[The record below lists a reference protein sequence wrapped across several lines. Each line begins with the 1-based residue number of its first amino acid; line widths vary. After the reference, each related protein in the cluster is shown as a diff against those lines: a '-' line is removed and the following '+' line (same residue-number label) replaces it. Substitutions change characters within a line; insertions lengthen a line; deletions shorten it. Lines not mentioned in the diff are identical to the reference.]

1 MRIHVIELKETKN
14 SQQWHNRNLMDCL
27 RWWNSTTK
35 GYLIEI
41 LSLTLVV
48 LKPSS
53 MMLTFSSMTYSEF
66 VTFCERF
73 MHEECKKF
81 YYCEPDMSL
90 MEGLNPISDD
100 VEYSAFIFDAYGT
113 DGVISVYVD
122 HIGVGVDGWHDDDE
136 HESCIDGENED
147 NIDELRNVAFEFNE
161 DVMHMNRT
169 SNDPFLSKLC
179 VDDEDANNIVDDD
192 NGREVEVNI
201 QTHSIFNELLHWKK
215 QKLILGMRFKGPGQ
229 VNSML
234 CNYVVANGYQLTRL
248 LVRCSKGACT
258 FRLWASWMS
267 DEESFQIKSLK
278 ADHNCARN
286 FKFGSLVTYAWIG
299 SHYTKEIV
307 ESQKISVRKL
317 RLKST
322 VKLDMEDGPD
332 GKKYFSKFYCFFQ
345 GVKQGRIEGCR
356 RVIGL
361 DGCFLK
367 NGELLCAIGS
377 DANDKIY
384 PIAWAVVNVEN
395 KQNWKWFLELLI
407 YDLQLNLGNGF
418 SLMSD
423 QHKGLIEAVKEL
435 LPYVEHKQC
444 ARNICQNLQK
454 RFTGAIYHTLFWRAS
469 KATNEHAFK
478 VVMKEIETLNPDA
491 HQYLMEKDP
500 KTWSRAF
507 FQTGR
512 CCDAVENGFSESF
525 NVVIVDA
532 RKKLIIT
539 MDKVNLLKKAQRHY
553 QVLPS
558 GLNQFEVRGAI
569 DAYEVDLER
578 KTCSCRLWQ
587 LNGYGCAHSVAS
599 ISFLNRDVEA
609 YVDNMF
615 STTTF
620 RKAYNYRISP
630 MNSSDMWPE
639 TNYTPPLPPINRR
652 MPGRP
657 TTKRKKSTTENI
669 GTHKVSKAG
678 KKIRC
683 SICKEIGHNKAT
695 CPQRRPQKLNVKKQ
709 KKQKVCVNQNA
720 GQGSTSEP
728 QQHEEVEMT
737 PIEMD
742 TTQNDMQVAPTDVE
756 SSSAGDFSHY
766 MQFTP
771 PRCYEGDEGVM
782 GEEADVVEEAVVVE
796 QAVQD
801 EEAEEVDPVI
811 QVDNVNVQEVD
822 KVNPNAQVDNGNVQE
837 VDEVNPN
844 AQVDSGNVQEVAP
857 VNQVQQVCVRPIS
870 DILKRIRRRK
880 SERILK
886 LKLGKTIGGVD
897 DLGNSK
903 GKALDVGNL
912 YLSMYDIKGYFSHLS
927 MYERKGC
934 FGHLSMYERKMIRG
948 LTTLQHQ
955 HIKVDNPNL

>member
-1 MRIHVIELKETKN
+1 MRSRVAITRSGAANANGNRDQQPQPQVVEQVPVVGAAPEPMMMAGVQAMMQMMLDRQRDNVTIAHGTFNIWLIWSLTFFLHSCDRAERNKELAAMAQSEPN
-14 SQQWHNRNLMDCL
+14 GLFAMVELNYQGVFNRNPFSYTGGVKTIFND
-27 RWWNSTTK
+27 
-35 GYLIEI
+35 
-41 LSLTLVV
+41 VD
-48 LKPSS
+48 
-53 MMLTFSSMTYSEF
+53 FSSMTYSEF

-81 YYCEPDMSL
+81 YNCEPDMSF

-122 HIGVGVDGWHDDDE
+122 HIGVGVDGWHDDEDNDDDE

-161 DVMHMNRT
+161 DVVHMDRT

-179 VDDEDANNIVDDD
+179 VDDDDANNIVDDD
-192 NGREVEVNI
+192 NRREVELMDINCV
-201 QTHSIFNELLHWKK
+201 LKK
-215 QKLILGMRFKGPGQ
+215 NDR
-229 VNSML
+229 
-234 CNYVVANGYQLTRL
+234 TRL
-248 LVRCSKGACT
+248 LVRCSNGACT

-317 RLKST
+317 RLKVMAKFGIQVSMGQC
-322 VKLDMEDGPD
+322 KRA
-332 GKKYFSKFYCFFQ
+332 KKYALKLVEGNIVEHY
-345 GVKQGRIEGCR
+345 GVKQGWIEGCR

-367 NGELLCAIGS
+367 GVCRGELLCAIGR

-384 PIAWAVVNVEN
+384 PIAWGV
-395 KQNWKWFLELLI
+395 
-407 YDLQLNLGNGF
+407 
-418 SLMSD
+418 
-423 QHKGLIEAVKEL
+423 GLIEAVKEL
-435 LPYVEHKQC
+435 LPYVEHRQC
-444 ARNICQNLQK
+444 ARHICQNLQK
-454 RFTGAIYHTLFWRAS
+454 SFTGAIYHTLFWRAS
-469 KATNEHAFK
+469 KATTEHAFK
-478 VVMKEIETLNPDA
+478 VVMKEIETLNPEA

-500 KTWSRAF
+500 KTWSRDF

-525 NVVIVDA
+525 NAIIVDA
-532 RKKLIIT
+532 RKKTIIT
-539 MDKVNLLKKAQRHY
+539 MLEEIRLYMMDRIYNMKLKGQQWGNHICPEIRDKVNLLKKALRHY

-620 RKAYNYRISP
+620 RKAYNYRIAP

-657 TTKRKKSTTENI
+657 TTKRKKSTTENT

-756 SSSAGDFSHY
+756 SSSAVDFIQY
-766 MQFTP
+766 VQFTP
-771 PRCYEGDEGVM
+771 PRSYEGDEGVM
-782 GEEADVVEEAVVVE
+782 GEEADVVEEAVMVE
-796 QAVQD
+796 QVVQD

-811 QVDNVNVQEVD
+811 QVDNVNVQEI
-822 KVNPNAQVDNGNVQE
+822 
-837 VDEVNPN
+837 DEVNPN
-844 AQVDSGNVQEVAP
+844 AQVDNGNVQEVAP

-886 LKLGKTIGGVD
+886 LKVGKTIGGVD
-897 DLGNSK
+897 DPGNSK
-903 GKALDVGNL
+903 GKALVID
-912 YLSMYDIKGYFSHLS
+912 
-927 MYERKGC
+927 
-934 FGHLSMYERKMIRG
+934 
-948 LTTLQHQ
+948 
-955 HIKVDNPNL
+955 

>member
-1 MRIHVIELKETKN
+1 MAQSEPNGLFAMVELN
-14 SQQWHNRNLMDCL
+14 YQGVFNRNPFSYTGGVKTIFND
-27 RWWNSTTK
+27 
-35 GYLIEI
+35 
-41 LSLTLVV
+41 VD
-48 LKPSS
+48 
-53 MMLTFSSMTYSEF
+53 FSSMTYSEF

-73 MHEECKKF
+73 MHEE
-81 YYCEPDMSL
+81 Y
-90 MEGLNPISDD
+90 
-100 VEYSAFIFDAYGT
+100 
-113 DGVISVYVD
+113 GVISVYVD
-122 HIGVGVDGWHDDDE
+122 HIGVGVDGWHDDEDNDDDE

-161 DVMHMNRT
+161 DVVHMNRT

-201 QTHSIFNELLHWKK
+201 QAHSIFNELLHWKK
-215 QKLILGMRFKGPGQ
+215 QKPILGMRFKGPGQ
-229 VNSML
+229 VKSML
-234 CNYVVANGYQLTRL
+234 CNYAVANGYQLCFEKNDRTRL

-317 RLKST
+317 RLKVMAKFGIQVSMGQCRRAKKYALKLVEGNLVEHYGKLWSYGHEILRTNPGST

-332 GKKYFSKFYCFFQ
+332 GKKYFSKFYCCFQ
-345 GVKQGRIEGCR
+345 GVKQGWIEGCR

-367 NGELLCAIGS
+367 GVCKGELLCAIGR

-407 YDLQLNLGNGF
+407 DDLHLNLGNGF

-435 LPYVEHKQC
+435 LPYVEHRQC
-444 ARNICQNLQK
+444 ARHICQNLQK

-469 KATNEHAFK
+469 KATTEHAFK
-478 VVMKEIETLNPDA
+478 VVMKEIETLNPEA

-512 CCDAVENGFSESF
+512 CCDVVENGFSESF
-525 NVVIVDA
+525 NAVIVDA
-532 RKKLIIT
+532 RKKPIIT
-539 MDKVNLLKKAQRHY
+539 MLEEIRLYMMDRIYNMKLKGQQCGNHICPEIRDKVNLLKKAQRHY

-620 RKAYNYRISP
+620 RKAYNYRIAP
-630 MNSSDMWPE
+630 TNNSDMWPE

-657 TTKRKKSTTENI
+657 TTKRKKSTTENT
-669 GTHKVSKAG
+669 GTHRVSKAG

-695 CPQRRPQKLNVKKQ
+695 CPQRRPKKLNVKKQ

-756 SSSAGDFSHY
+756 SSSAGDFIQY
-766 MQFTP
+766 VQFTP
-771 PRCYEGDEGVM
+771 PRSYEGDEGVM

-796 QAVQD
+796 QVVQD
-801 EEAEEVDPVI
+801 EEAEE
-811 QVDNVNVQEVD
+811 
-822 KVNPNAQVDNGNVQE
+822 
-837 VDEVNPN
+837 
-844 AQVDSGNVQEVAP
+844 EVAP

-897 DLGNSK
+897 DPGNSK
-903 GKALDVGNL
+903 GKALVID
-912 YLSMYDIKGYFSHLS
+912 
-927 MYERKGC
+927 
-934 FGHLSMYERKMIRG
+934 
-948 LTTLQHQ
+948 
-955 HIKVDNPNL
+955 

>member
-1 MRIHVIELKETKN
+1 MAQSEPNGLFAMVELN
-14 SQQWHNRNLMDCL
+14 YQGVFNRNPFSYTGGVKTIFND
-27 RWWNSTTK
+27 
-35 GYLIEI
+35 
-41 LSLTLVV
+41 VD
-48 LKPSS
+48 
-53 MMLTFSSMTYSEF
+53 FSSMTYFEF

-73 MHEECKKF
+73 MHEDCKKF
-81 YYCEPDMSL
+81 YYCEPYMSL

-113 DGVISVYVD
+113 DGIISVYVD
-122 HIGVGVDGWHDDDE
+122 HIGVGVDGWLDDEDNDDDE

-161 DVMHMNRT
+161 DVVHMNRT

-179 VDDEDANNIVDDD
+179 VDDEDANNIADDD

-215 QKLILGMRFKGPGQ
+215 QKPILGMRFKGPG
-229 VNSML
+229 
-234 CNYVVANGYQLTRL
+234 TRL

-317 RLKST
+317 RLKVMAKFGIQVSMGQCRRAKKYALKLVEGNLVEHYGKLWSYGHEILRTNHGST

-332 GKKYFSKFYCFFQ
+332 GKQYFSKFYCCFQ
-345 GVKQGRIEGCR
+345 GVKQGWIEGCR

-367 NGELLCAIGS
+367 GVCKGELLYAIRR

-384 PIAWAVVNVEN
+384 PITWAVVNVEN

-407 YDLQLNLGNGF
+407 DDLHLNLGNGF

-435 LPYVEHKQC
+435 LPYVQHRQC
-444 ARNICQNLQK
+444 ARHICQNLQK
-454 RFTGAIYHTLFWRAS
+454 RFT
-469 KATNEHAFK
+469 
-478 VVMKEIETLNPDA
+478 
-491 HQYLMEKDP
+491 
-500 KTWSRAF
+500 
-507 FQTGR
+507 
-512 CCDAVENGFSESF
+512 VENGFSESF
-525 NVVIVDA
+525 NAIIVDA
-532 RKKLIIT
+532 RKKPMIT
-539 MDKVNLLKKAQRHY
+539 MLEEIRLYMMDRIYNMKLKGQQWGNHIFPEIRDKVNLLKKAQRHY

-615 STTTF
+615 STTIF
-620 RKAYNYRISP
+620 RKAYNYRIAP

-652 MPGRP
+652 IPGRP
-657 TTKRKKSTTENI
+657 TTKRMKSTTENI
-669 GTHKVSKAG
+669 GTHRVSKDG
-678 KKIRC
+678 KKTRC

-720 GQGSTSEP
+720 EQGSTSEP

-737 PIEMD
+737 PIKMD
-742 TTQNDMQVAPTDVE
+742 TTQ
-756 SSSAGDFSHY
+756 
-766 MQFTP
+766 
-771 PRCYEGDEGVM
+771 
-782 GEEADVVEEAVVVE
+782 
-796 QAVQD
+796 
-801 EEAEEVDPVI
+801 
-811 QVDNVNVQEVD
+811 
-822 KVNPNAQVDNGNVQE
+822 K
-837 VDEVNPN
+837 
-844 AQVDSGNVQEVAP
+844 
-857 VNQVQQVCVRPIS
+857 
-870 DILKRIRRRK
+870 
-880 SERILK
+880 
-886 LKLGKTIGGVD
+886 
-897 DLGNSK
+897 
-903 GKALDVGNL
+903 
-912 YLSMYDIKGYFSHLS
+912 
-927 MYERKGC
+927 
-934 FGHLSMYERKMIRG
+934 
-948 LTTLQHQ
+948 
-955 HIKVDNPNL
+955 

>member
-1 MRIHVIELKETKN
+1 MKSVKSFTIVNQTCPSWKGLIPF
-14 SQQWHNRNLMDCL
+14 QMM
-27 RWWNSTTK
+27 WN
-35 GYLIEI
+35 I
-41 LSLTLVV
+41 LL
-48 LKPSS
+48 
-53 MMLTFSSMTYSEF
+53 
-66 VTFCERF
+66 
-73 MHEECKKF
+73 
-81 YYCEPDMSL
+81 
-90 MEGLNPISDD
+90 
-100 VEYSAFIFDAYGT
+100 FIFDAYGT

-161 DVMHMNRT
+161 DVVHMNRT

-179 VDDEDANNIVDDD
+179 VDDDDDANNIVDDD

-201 QTHSIFNELLHWKK
+201 QAHSIFNELLHWKK
-215 QKLILGMRFKGPGQ
+215 QKPILGMRFKGPGQ
-229 VNSML
+229 VKSML
-234 CNYVVANGYQLTRL
+234 CNYAVANGYQLCFEKNDRTRL
-248 LVRCSKGACT
+248 L
-258 FRLWASWMS
+258 MS

-317 RLKST
+317 RLKVMAKFGIQVSMGQCRRAKKYALKLVEGNLVEHYGKLWSYGHEILRTNPGST

-332 GKKYFSKFYCFFQ
+332 GKKYFSKFYCCFQ
-345 GVKQGRIEGCR
+345 GVKQGWIDGCR

-367 NGELLCAIGS
+367 
-377 DANDKIY
+377 
-384 PIAWAVVNVEN
+384 VVNVEN

-407 YDLQLNLGNGF
+407 DDLHLNLGNGF

-444 ARNICQNLQK
+444 ARHICQNLQK

-469 KATNEHAFK
+469 KAITEHAFK
-478 VVMKEIETLNPDA
+478 VVMKEIETLNPEA
-491 HQYLMEKDP
+491 HQYLMEKDL
-500 KTWSRAF
+500 KHGLELF
-507 FQTGR
+507 FKLE
-512 CCDAVENGFSESF
+512 VENGFSESF
-525 NVVIVDA
+525 NAVIVDA
-532 RKKLIIT
+532 RKKPIIT
-539 MDKVNLLKKAQRHY
+539 MLEEIRLYMMDRIYNMKLKGQQWGNHICPEIRDKVNLLKK
-553 QVLPS
+553 LKGIIS
-558 GLNQFEVRGAI
+558 GLNQFEVWGAI

-620 RKAYNYRISP
+620 RKAYNYRIAP
-630 MNSSDMWPE
+630 INSK

-652 MPGRP
+652 MLGRP
-657 TTKRKKSTTENI
+657 TTKRKKSTTKNT
-669 GTHKVSKAG
+669 GTHRVSKAG
-678 KKIRC
+678 KNIRC
-683 SICKEIGHNKAT
+683 SICKEIGHNKDT

-728 QQHEEVEMT
+728 
-737 PIEMD
+737 
-742 TTQNDMQVAPTDVE
+742 TDVE
-756 SSSAGDFSHY
+756 SSSAGDFIQY
-766 MQFTP
+766 VQFTP
-771 PRCYEGDEGVM
+771 PRSYEGDEGVM

-796 QAVQD
+796 QVVQD

-822 KVNPNAQVDNGNVQE
+822 EVNPNAQVDNGNVQE
-837 VDEVNPN
+837 F
-844 AQVDSGNVQEVAP
+844 AP
-857 VNQVQQVCVRPIS
+857 VNQVQQANFRY
-870 DILKRIRRRK
+870 LKRIRRRK

-897 DLGNSK
+897 DPGNSK
-903 GKALDVGNL
+903 GKALV
-912 YLSMYDIKGYFSHLS
+912 IH
-927 MYERKGC
+927 
-934 FGHLSMYERKMIRG
+934 
-948 LTTLQHQ
+948 
-955 HIKVDNPNL
+955 